1 MGRDFD
7 YPQPLDGRMAKS
19 YLWAIEKD
27 ARELRL
33 ALRDDDQLPGWV
45 TAKIVTA
52 QDRIQVVN
60 RYMGHKIARSKPQ
73 RAKQNSGL
81 GRVNPLLI
89 VGTFLLL
96 TGIAADKLTAKKL
109 GRAVR

>member
-7 YPQPLDGRMAKS
+7 YPQPLEGRMAKS

-27 ARELRL
+27 SRELRS
-33 ALRDDDQLPGWV
+33 ALRDDDHLPGWV

-60 RYMGHKIARSKPQ
+60 RYMGHKIARPKSQ
-73 RAKQNSGL
+73 RAKQNVGL

-89 VGTFLLL
+89 VTAFLFL
-96 TGIAADKLTAKKL
+96 TGIAADKLTARKL
-109 GRAVR
+109 GRDVK